1 MLKGIQKLIN
11 STLGAPLRLLD
22 NPKVG
27 AFVKIGL
34 IMYAGLV
41 APNPPN
47 FLLKIL
53 KQPATKILVLT
64 MIAYLGV
71 RDPIIALLIAVAF
84 MVSMMALHRIETTIN
99 VTQVLRG
106 AVDIP
111 QGLLQKTVDAAQDVL
126 HKGGE
131 MAGVPAVTGITN
143 SIIDK
148 AQSLT
153 DMAIDTIQDAFLGKA
168 DEVQENFTMADR
180 VINVE
185 VPEIGNLDG
194 LSGHSTENK
203 NEFASPL

>member
-1 MLKGIQKLIN
+1 MLKTIQKLIN

-34 IMYAGLV
+34 IMYAGIV

-47 FLLKIL
+47 FLLKML
-53 KQPATKILVLT
+53 KQPATKVLVLT

-71 RDPIIALLIAVAF
+71 RDPIVALLIAISF
-84 MVSMMALHRIETTIN
+84 MISMMALHRIETTVN
-99 VTQVLRG
+99 VTQALRG

-111 QGLLQKTVDAAQDVL
+111 QALLHKTVDAAQDL
-126 HKGGE
+126 LNKGGE
-131 MAGVPAVTGITN
+131 MAGIPAVTGITN

-148 AQSLT
+148 AQDLT
-153 DMAIDTIQDAFLGKA
+153 NMAIDTIQDAFLGK
-168 DEVQENFTMADR
+168 DESLENFTMADR

-185 VPEIGNLDG
+185 VPEIGRLDG
-194 LSGHSTENK
+194 LDGSSSEK
-203 NEFASPL
+203 EFASPL